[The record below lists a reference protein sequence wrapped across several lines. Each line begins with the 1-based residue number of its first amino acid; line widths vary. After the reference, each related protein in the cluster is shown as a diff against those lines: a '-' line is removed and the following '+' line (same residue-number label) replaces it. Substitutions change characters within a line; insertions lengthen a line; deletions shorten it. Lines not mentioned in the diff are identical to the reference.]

1 MAPHFGILSLVPPL
15 LAIVLAVITRRAM
28 LSLFIGV
35 WTGGI
40 IYGGSIGIAQTFD
53 WIISSI
59 GESTFNAKILV
70 FTLLLGAGIALI
82 WRLGG
87 ALAITRFATR
97 RIDSHRKI
105 GVAGWLLGI
114 LWNFDDYANN
124 AIVGSSLKNIAD
136 EKRMSREKL
145 AYILDSTAA
154 PMATIGI
161 SSWVAFEIG
170 LINSQYEK
178 LGIAEQTPSAT
189 ATFLQSVP
197 YNMYSILALAM
208 VGIIVISG
216 RDFGEMLDAENRA
229 QRTGNVIR
237 DGANPLQNIKED
249 LGEPVDDN
257 APLRT
262 FVLPVFALVSVVI
275 GGAVMMGYAPGRTT
289 IEMVNNTNIATAL
302 VWGSFSM
309 VATAIAL
316 AVVGGV
322 MTLDE
327 TMDTILDGFSTML
340 PAVSILVLAWS
351 IGSVASALGTGDFVT
366 QYVSGVVSP
375 TILPVVIFLT
385 SAVISL
391 SIGTSWGTMSIMTP
405 IVIPLAWE
413 VGGSAPQFVAV
424 VVGSMFS
431 GAIFGDNC
439 SPISDTTVLA
449 STFAGSDH
457 IDHVRTQMYYA
468 FTVLIATAFLYLLY
482 GFTSLSP
489 LVLLPIGLVTLIVLV
504 YVFSNVDARR
514 KNLSAKPASGGRP
527 NQNLMSDD

>member
-1 MAPHFGILSLVPPL
+1 MPPHFGALSLVPPV
-15 LAIVLAVITRRAM
+15 LAIILAVITRRAM

-40 IYGGSIGIAQTFD
+40 IYSGSIGIAKTFD
-53 WIISSI
+53 WIIDSI
-59 GESTFNAKILV
+59 GNSTFDAKILV
-70 FTLLLGAGIALI
+70 FTMLLGAGIALI

-87 ALAITRFATR
+87 AMAITRFATR
-97 RIDSHRKI
+97 RIDSHRKV
-105 GVAGWLLGI
+105 GVVGWLLGLI
-114 LWNFDDYANN
+114 WNFDDYANN
-124 AIVGSSLKNIAD
+124 AIVGSSLKSIAD

-170 LINSQYEK
+170 LIAKEYKE
-178 LGIAEQTPSAT
+178 LGITGQTPTAT
-189 ATFLQSVP
+189 ATFLHSVP

-216 RDFGEMLDAENRA
+216 RDFGEMLTAENRA

-237 DGANPLQNIKED
+237 DEANPLQNIKDD
-249 LGEPVDDN
+249 LGEPLDDD

-262 FVLPVFALVSVVI
+262 FVLPVFALVAVVV
-275 GGAVMMGYAPGRTT
+275 GGAVMMGYRPGRTT

-302 VWGSFSM
+302 VWGSFAM
-309 VATAIAL
+309 VATAITLAL
-316 AVVGGV
+316 ADNI
-322 MTLDE
+322 MTLDQ
-327 TMDTILDGFSTML
+327 TMDTILDGFGTML

-351 IGSVASALGTGDFVT
+351 IGSVASALGTGEYVT
-366 QYVSGVVSP
+366 QYATGAVST
-375 TILPVVIFLT
+375 TILPVIIFLI

-391 SIGTSWGTMSIMTP
+391 AIGTSWGTMSIMTP
-405 IVIPLAWE
+405 IVIPLAWKIGGHSPGFIAVS
-413 VGGSAPQFVAV
+413 VGA
-424 VVGSMFS
+424 MFS

-482 GFTSLSP
+482 GLTSAGP
-489 LVLLPIGLVTLIVLV
+489 LVLLPLGLVTLCVLV
-504 YVFSNVDARR
+504 YVLSSLDARR
-514 KNLSAKPASGGRP
+514 KDISPKPASSASS
-527 NQNLMSDD
+527 NQNVMSDD